1 MSSDF
6 ASEFPTLARLALSDE
21 QRQALRQGGFV
32 ALERRGPGK
41 QVVKLRFR
49 CGGRQHVRYLGTS
62 AEVGEQARRELD
74 RLQGDLHLAREL
86 RRQLRLARLALRAA
100 KRESAPL
107 LGQLGL
113 AYHGF
118 AIRRPH
124 RGPRPRPIAANATAN
139 ETANATQ
146 NDVDFNSSPKSKED
160 NQNVQ

>member
-49 CGGRQHVRYLGTS
+49 CGGRQHVRYLGTTH
-62 AEVGEQARRELD
+62 EVGEQARRELD
-74 RLQGDLHLAREL
+74 RLQADRQLAREF
-86 RRQLRLARLALRAA
+86 RRPAREARRALRAA
-100 KRESAPL
+100 KRVTAPL
-107 LGQLGL
+107 LRQLGL

-124 RGPRPRPIAANATAN
+124 RGPRPTPTAPN
-139 ETANATQ
+139 ENR
-146 NDVDFNSSPKSKED
+146 VDSDALPA
-160 NQNVQ
+160 